1 MPAMNAMMAVISTAI
16 ITVLTVSKL
25 IRFTLLSP
33 FFLVFVFVTCATNSS
48 VAFAIVLL
56 CSNQRPAVGF
66 SVEVSLLSLEWI
78 SHSTLFDA
86 QPLTADLLMFLCY
99 L

>member
-16 ITVLTVSKL
+16 ITVLTVSML
-25 IRFTLLSP
+25 VCFTLLSP

-66 SVEVSLLSLEWI
+66 SVEVCSIAWSGL
-78 SHSTLFDA
+78 HTL
-86 QPLTADLLMFLCY
+86 PYLMPNR
-99 L
+99 